1 MSCEWQS
8 PDPWWPTMEA
18 EMYAAA
24 TGYPMTAEELHAA
37 ACRSKLLLR
46 AILIRNHGRC
56 RRMEIEE
63 VWRTMS
69 IPDSWGEVAD
79 WQQWNEMVDLIY
91 EARDWDLETGWPYRE
106 AYEKYGLQDVA
117 DEMEKLGYL
126 PKRPAQRW
134 HDYGEPPVI
143 RFAEYRRQQAGA

>member
-1 MSCEWQS
+1 
-8 PDPWWPTMEA
+8 
-18 EMYAAA
+18 MYAAA

-91 EARDWDLETGWPYRE
+91 EARDWIW
-106 AYEKYGLQDVA
+106 
-117 DEMEKLGYL
+117 
-126 PKRPAQRW
+126 RPAGPTAKRMKSTACRMWPTRW
-134 HDYGEPPVI
+134 KSWAICPNAPPSAGTTMAS
-143 RFAEYRRQQAGA
+143 RPLSGLWNTAGRRPGHKLYQ